1 MSEDDRDESV
11 CLITAKKKKKPNTIR
26 LKWQN
31 KEETK
36 VKQKLK
42 IERKKLTFFPERC
55 FVVFVNI
62 TQYHTAILFSV
73 SSNQFKFYV
82 KLIYCNDS

>member
-1 MSEDDRDESV
+1 MFDYS
-11 CLITAKKKKKPNTIR
+11 KKKQTPNTIR

-31 KEETK
+31 KEHYKGKGEAK
-36 VKQKLK
+36 AENREKE
-42 IERKKLTFFPERC
+42 IDIFSERC

-73 SSNQFKFYV
+73 SSNQLKFYV